1 MKNETSNQGTADRDR
16 GALQGFLANAAVDN
30 SVGAGNQGMW
40 RSAVSIAC
48 AIDELCERGFEA
60 IGFQSCNHST
70 PTIQI
75 CVTAQCAALIERGE
89 ATYYYEGWDNGVR
102 MRKGQLHI
110 GRVRVIWIERG
121 N

>member
-1 MKNETSNQGTADRDR
+1 MESLKKTCHSERVAM
-16 GALQGFLANAAVDN
+16 GATQRQPPAREL
-30 SVGAGNQGMW
+30 SMW

-48 AIDELCERGFEA
+48 AVDKLCERGFEV

-75 CVTAQCAALIERGE
+75 CVNPECADLIARGE
-89 ATYYYEGWDNGVR
+89 ATYYYEGWDNSVR
-102 MRKGQLHI
+102 MRKGQFHVDH
-110 GRVRVIWIERG
+110 VRVIWIERG